1 MVKDRIIQ
9 RAKELF
15 LKFNYSRVTV
25 DEISNDLGISKKTL
39 YKYFPSKEKL
49 LFQVLSLMF
58 KSIEAEVLEIVE
70 NKDKDYVER
79 LIDIMAFMGEK
90 TSLFQSP
97 LVKEIQRRFPDLWYE
112 INRFRKDKI
121 RIYMGK
127 ILQEGIWKGMFR
139 EDTNI
144 DLLIHI
150 YYNLALTS
158 INPEFLAEHGFTA
171 AQVFDEIVSIL
182 FEGVLTDEGRNHVQQ
197 IRAGIRKKYNLEEEI
212 QV

>member
-49 LFQVLSLMF
+49 LFQVLNLMF

-158 INPEFLAEHGFTA
+158 INPEFLAEHAFTA
-171 AQVFDEIVSIL
+171 TQVFDEIVSIL

-197 IRAGIRKKYNLEEEI
+197 IRTGIRKKYNLEKEI

>member
-1 MVKDRIIQ
+1 MVRDRIIQ
-9 RAKELF
+9 KAKELF

-49 LFQVLSLMF
+49 LFQVLNLMF
-58 KSIEAEVLEIVE
+58 KSIEEEILEIVE

-127 ILQEGIWKGMFR
+127 ILQEGIWKGVFR

-158 INPEFLAEHGFTA
+158 INPEFLAEHAVTA
-171 AQVFDEIVSIL
+171 IQVFEEIISIL
-182 FEGVLTDEGRNHVQQ
+182 FEGVLTNEGRVHVQH
-197 IRAGIRKKYNLEEEI
+197 IRTGIRKKYNTQKEI
-212 QV
+212 

>member
-1 MVKDRIIQ
+1 MVRERIIQ

-49 LFQVLSLMF
+49 LFQVLNLMF
-58 KSIEAEVLEIVE
+58 KSIEEEVHEIVD
-70 NKDKDYVER
+70 NKDREYIDR
-79 LIDIMAFMGEK
+79 LTDIMAFMGDK
-90 TSLFQSP
+90 TALFQSP
-97 LVKEIQRRFPDLWYE
+97 LVKEIQRRFPDLWSE

-127 ILQEGIWKGMFR
+127 LLQEGVWKGVFR

-144 DLLIHI
+144 DLLIHV
-150 YYNLALTS
+150 YYNLALAS
-158 INPEFLAEHGFTA
+158 INPEFLAEHAITA
-171 AQVFDEIVSIL
+171 TQVFDEIISIL
-182 FEGVLTDEGRNHVQQ
+182 FEGVLTPEGREHIQQ
-197 IRAGIRKKYNLEEEI
+197 IRAGITKKYNLKKE
-212 QV
+212 Q

>member
-49 LFQVLSLMF
+49 LFQVLNMMF
-58 KSIEAEVLEIVE
+58 KTIEKEVMDIVD
-70 NKDKDYVER
+70 NKDKEYLDR

-90 TSLFQSP
+90 TTLFQSP
-97 LVKEIQRRFPDLWYE
+97 LVKEIQKRFPDLWAE

-127 ILQEGIWKGMFR
+127 ILQEGIWKGVFR

-158 INPEFLAEHGFTA
+158 INPEFLAEHAVTA
-171 AQVFDEIVSIL
+171 NQVFDEIITIL
-182 FEGVLTDEGRNHVQQ
+182 FEGVLTDEGREHVKE
-197 IRAGIRKKYNLEEEI
+197 IRKGITSRFNIDKEI
-212 QV
+212 